1 MRRRVARA
9 VEKGLTWMPLWLLAA
24 VWLALAS
31 LSPQF
36 RRWETAGQILEHSA
50 SPAIVAVG
58 VTFVLL
64 TAGIDLSVGAV
75 MLVGGAIAGKMLLG
89 GWSVPAAAVAML
101 LVGGCWGL
109 VNGVLIT
116 RLKMIPFVVTLAM
129 LFVGRGAGLW
139 ITETRA
145 MNLPDAFGGVANASW
160 LGIPVPI
167 WLLVASVGVSHLV
180 LTRTPFGRQVYA
192 MGYSYEGARRAG
204 VAVARNQILVYGVC
218 SFFAVVGGLITLS
231 QLSAV
236 SPTFGKGRELS
247 AIAAAVLGG
256 VSLFGGRGSAPGAAL
271 GALLVQTIE
280 TGLVT
285 LDADPNVSL
294 RIDQYY
300 YPLITGGV
308 IFGAVLIDSLR
319 RSWVQRRQQS
329 IIRPPRAPERKR

>member
-1 MRRRVARA
+1 MRGSIARTL
-9 VEKGLTWMPLWLLAA
+9 ESGLTWMPLWLLAA
-24 VWLALAS
+24 VWLAFAS

-36 RRWETAGQILEHSA
+36 RRPETARQILEHSA

-58 VTFVLL
+58 ITFVLL

-75 MLVGGAIAGKMLLG
+75 MLVAGAIAGKMLLA
-89 GWSVPAAAVAML
+89 GWSVTAAATAMV
-101 LVGGCWGL
+101 LVGGSWGL
-109 VNGVLIT
+109 LNGMLIT

-129 LFVGRGAGLW
+129 LFIGRGAGLW
-139 ITETRA
+139 ITQTRA
-145 MNLPDAFGGVANASW
+145 MNLPQEFRAVANASW
-160 LGIPVPI
+160 LGIRVPI
-167 WLLVASVGVSHLV
+167 WLLAVSVVLSHVV

-192 MGYSYEGARRAG
+192 MGYSLEGARRAG
-204 VAVARNQILVYGVC
+204 VPVVRNQVLVYGLC
-218 SFFAVVGGLITLS
+218 SLLAAVGGLITLS

-271 GALLVQTIE
+271 GAVLVQTIE

-285 LDADPNVSL
+285 VDADPNIRLS
-294 RIDQYY
+294 IDQYY
-300 YPLITGGV
+300 YPLVTSGV

-319 RSWVQRRQQS
+319 RSWLEGRQRRV
-329 IIRPPRAPERKR
+329 IRPATGRSP